1 MACNLF
7 ACRHFRPKSRAHW
20 LVYTSSGRES
30 AHFWPIAKLVRLH
43 MVSVSPLE
51 VVVVMMVVVASEI
64 HGGSGDSRRGNHPK
78 LAARFRKPLV
88 GATAYF

>member
-1 MACNLF
+1 
-7 ACRHFRPKSRAHW
+7 
-20 LVYTSSGRES
+20 
-30 AHFWPIAKLVRLH
+30 